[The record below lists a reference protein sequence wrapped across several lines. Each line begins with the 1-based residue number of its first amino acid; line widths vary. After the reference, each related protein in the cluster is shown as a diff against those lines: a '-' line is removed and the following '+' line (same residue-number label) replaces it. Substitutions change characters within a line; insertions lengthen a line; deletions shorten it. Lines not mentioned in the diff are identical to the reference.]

1 MKQLI
6 ALLAS
11 LVLAAAA
18 GAQGAPPAL
27 SPTSTSTLTP
37 LVGEAATPP
46 APWHF
51 AGLPKQKKPATRF
64 SVAEIDGQR
73 ALRVEAQASYGNL
86 VHGFSQ
92 PPSQRLLAWQWR
104 VDQPNPNSRLR
115 ERDGDDTPLK
125 VCAMFDLPLDAVPF
139 VERQVL
145 RAARRM
151 SDEPI
156 AAATLCYVWDAN
168 EPTGTELDNAFTRR
182 LRMIVLRG
190 AGSARSRWQAEER
203 DLHADFLRLFA
214 DEATSVPPLIGI
226 AVGADA
232 DNTQGHSVA
241 HVMAL
246 ELLARRRMSLPGRPR
261 GESRSAQHEG
271 TPMGAAR
278 P

>member
-6 ALLAS
+6 AVLAC
-11 LVLAAAA
+11 LVLARAA
-18 GAQGAPPAL
+18 GAQAVASTPTPAL
-27 SPTSTSTLTP
+27 TGP
-37 LVGEAATPP
+37 LAAVVGEAATPP

-51 AGLPKQKKPATRF
+51 VGLPKQKKPATRF
-64 SVAEIDGQR
+64 SVAELEGQR

-86 VHGFSQ
+86 VHWFSQ
-92 PPSQRLLAWQWR
+92 PPSQRHLAWQWR
-104 VDQPNPNSRLR
+104 VDQPSPNSRLR
-115 ERDGDDTPLK
+115 ERSGDDTPVK
-125 VCAMFDLPLDAVPF
+125 VCAMFDLPLEAVPF

-156 AAATLCYVWDAN
+156 AAATLCYVWDAQ

-190 AGSARSRWQAEER
+190 AGSALSRWQAEER

-214 DEATSVPPLIGI
+214 DEATSVPPLLGI

-241 HVMAL
+241 HVMGL
-246 ELLARRRMSLPGRPR
+246 ELLARRR
-261 GESRSAQHEG
+261 A
-271 TPMGAAR
+271 GAAR